1 MQCTPQH
8 QARGLAEGP
17 LEVGVADLLAARSLH
32 LAGTLVAAPHQP
44 RIRQEV
50 ADLREAGDGVD
61 LVEQDQSEDRTD
73 ARHRP
78 QQAEGHRVI
87 DPGVLD
93 EVPLQ
98 FGDLLVVAV
107 DEGQVGAD
115 GDCSDFTPDP
125 SSSPPR

>member
-1 MQCTPQH
+1 M
-8 QARGLAEGP
+8 
-17 LEVGVADLLAARSLH
+17 GVADLLAARTLH
-32 LAGTLVAAPHQP
+32 LAGTLVTAQHQP

-61 LVEQDQSEDRTD
+61 LVEEDQSEDRTD
-73 ARHRP
+73 ARHCP

-87 DPGVLD
+87 DLRVLD

-98 FGDLLVVAV
+98 LGDLLVVAV
-107 DEGQVGAD
+107 DQGQVGAD
-115 GDCSDFTPDP
+115 GDFSDLTPDP